1 MEFKLSKEQELI
13 QRTAKEYAEKSIEP
27 IVKQIEDE
35 NKVPDEVIEG
45 LRELG
50 LLCLPVEEKYGGAG
64 AGFEGFVVGLE
75 QLARVSG
82 GVGIFVSVVM
92 LGTSTIA
99 VHGTEEQKEKYL
111 TGTCKGSWIPSVAMT
126 EPDGADPRML
136 KTTAKKD
143 GDYFIVNGTKRF
155 ITNTNFAGPMVVFA
169 KDADTGRING
179 YIVDK
184 FCEGYSISEPWDKLG
199 SKGAFLS
206 DVYLKDV
213 KVPASN
219 MLGTPD
225 EGFQTL
231 KVTMAMG
238 KIGLSAIYLGNI
250 LAAYDEAFNYSK
262 DRIYLGKPISQ
273 FESVRNS
280 IVDIAMK
287 YEAAKLMTYRIGYL
301 ADNTANKAKLV
312 KDSAMT
318 KIFVTETAVD
328 VSRIAMNV
336 FGSYGLM
343 KDYKMSRIYRDAIV
357 GPQIEGTANL
367 LKTVVATDMYK

>member
-1 MEFKLSKEQELI
+1 MEFKLTKEQELI
-13 QRTAKEYAEKSIEP
+13 QKAAKEYAQKAIMP
-27 IVKQIEDE
+27 IVNQIDDE

-45 LRELG
+45 LRMQG
-50 LLCLPVEEKYGGAG
+50 LLCLPVEEKYSGAG

-75 QLARVSG
+75 QLASFSG
-82 GVGIFVSVVM
+82 GVGILVSVVM
-92 LGTSTIA
+92 LGTSCIA

-111 TGTCKGSWIPSVAMT
+111 TGICKGKWIPSVAMT

-136 KTTAKKD
+136 KTTVKKD
-143 GDYFIVNGTKRF
+143 GNHFILNGTKRF
-155 ITNTNFAGPMVVFA
+155 ITNTNYEGPLVVFA
-169 KDADTGRING
+169 KDADSGRING

-184 FCEGYSISEPWDKLG
+184 FCEGYSISEPWDKIG

-206 DVYLKDV
+206 DVYFKDV
-213 KVPASN
+213 KIPASN

-238 KIGLSAIYLGNI
+238 KIGISAIYLGNI
-250 LAAYDEAFNYSK
+250 LAAYNEAFNYTK

-273 FESVRNS
+273 FEGVRNA

-287 YEAAKLMTYRIGYL
+287 YEAARLMTYRIGYL
-301 ADNTANKAKLV
+301 ADNTPNKAKLV

-328 VSRIAMNV
+328 VSRIAMNI

-343 KDYKMSRIYRDAIV
+343 KDYNISRIYRDAIV
-357 GPQIEGTANL
+357 GPQVEGTANL